1 MIRIQ
6 TQQHRTPQWM
16 AGSVLVVVM
25 LALAACAPAR
35 TGAGNDPLL
44 QLQESTDYQLH
55 WYTGADEDHQV
66 HRAIDDLLSQEL
78 SADQAI
84 QIALLNNRGLQATYQ
99 DLGLA
104 QADLVQAGL
113 LSNPVFS
120 GSVLIPVDGGA
131 SEVEFGIA
139 QNFLELLTIPMR
151 KRIAQSQYEEA
162 RLRVT
167 VAVYD
172 LAYQARLAF
181 YRAQAQ
187 AQRVEMYEQIV
198 LATELSY
205 DFARRLREAG
215 NITELELARQRERYE
230 SARLTLRQAEAEH
243 ARQREQ
249 LTRLMGVFGP
259 DTQWRIAGRLAD
271 VPQEELA
278 LDDLESRVIGKSLDL
293 AIARQRILTA
303 GQRLGFNDAT
313 AWFDELELGAE
324 ATYENDWSVGPS
336 WSVPIPLFDRGQGR
350 VARSRAELRQQQER
364 YTQLAI
370 ELRSMA
376 REARI
381 DLELAADTTRH
392 YRQVVLPLRQKIVNE
407 TQLQYNAMQAG
418 LFELLDA
425 RQQQIQAGER
435 YITAVLAYWVADAT
449 IDQMLLGRMPA
460 EGGTADRSADRSMDD
475 GAASGEG
482 H

>member
-1 MIRIQ
+1 MSSCWRLQ
-6 TQQHRTPQWM
+6 
-16 AGSVLVVVM
+16 G
-25 LALAACAPAR
+25 AR
-35 TGAGNDPLL
+35 
-44 QLQESTDYQLH
+44 LQETARSKSLRRNSSRQVATIQLH
-55 WYTGADEDHQV
+55 WYTGADEDQQV
-66 HRAIDDLLSQEL
+66 HRAIDELLSQEL
-78 SADQAI
+78 TAEQAI

-99 DLGLA
+99 ELGLA

-120 GSVLIPVDGGA
+120 GSVLIPLDGGR

-162 RLRVT
+162 RLQVT
-167 VAVYD
+167 VKVYD
-172 LAYQARLAF
+172 LAYQTRLAY
-181 YRAQAQ
+181 YRAQAW

-230 SARLTLRQAEAEH
+230 SARLTLRQAEAQYAH
-243 ARQREQ
+243 QREQ
-249 LTRLMGVFGP
+249 LTRLMGVFGQ

-271 VPQEELA
+271 VPEKPEL
-278 LDDLESRVIGKSLDL
+278 LDELESQVIGKSLDL
-293 AIARQRILTA
+293 SIARQRILTA

-324 ATYENDWSVGPS
+324 ATYEDAWSVGPS
-336 WSVPIPLFDRGQGR
+336 WSVPLPLFDRGQGR

-364 YTQLAI
+364 YSQLAI
-370 ELRSMA
+370 ELRSLA
-376 REARI
+376 RAARI
-381 DLELAADTTRH
+381 DMELAADTAKH
-392 YRQVVLPLRQKIVNE
+392 YQQIVLPLRQKIVNE

-425 RQQQIQAGER
+425 RQQQIQAGEG
-435 YITAVLAYWVADAT
+435 YITAVLDYWVADAA
-449 IDQMLLGRMPA
+449 IDQMRLGRMPSA
-460 EGGTADRSADRSMDD
+460 GGMLDRPADRTMDD
-475 GAASGEG
+475 GAASSEE

>member
-1 MIRIQ
+1 MIRIKTHQ
-6 TQQHRTPQWM
+6 DKTPPWM

-25 LALAACAPAR
+25 LALTACAPAR
-35 TGAGNDPLL
+35 TGAGKDPVT
-44 QLQESTDYQLH
+44 QLQQSTNYRLH
-55 WYTGADEDHQV
+55 WYTGSDEDHQV

-78 SADQAI
+78 TAAQTI

-99 DLGLA
+99 ELGLA

-120 GSVLIPVDGGA
+120 GSVLIPVDGGR
-131 SEVEFGIA
+131 SELDLGVA
-139 QNFLELLTIPMR
+139 QNFLEVLSLPMR
-151 KRIAQSQYEEA
+151 KRMAESGFEEA
-162 RLRVT
+162 KLRVT

-172 LAYQARLAF
+172 LIYQTRLAF
-181 YRAQAQ
+181 YRAQAC

-215 NITELELARQRERYE
+215 NITELALARQRERYE
-230 SARLTLRQAEAEH
+230 LARLTLRQAEAEH
-243 ARQREQ
+243 ARQREEM
-249 LTRLMGVFGP
+249 TRLMGVFGQ

-271 VPQEELA
+271 VPEDSVV
-278 LDDLESRVIGKSLDL
+278 LDDLESQVIGRSLDL

-303 GQRLGFNDAT
+303 GQRLGFDDAT

-324 ATYENDWSVGPS
+324 ATYEDAWSVGPS
-336 WSVPIPLFDRGQGR
+336 WAVPIPLFDRGQGR

-381 DLELAADTTRH
+381 DLELAADTAEH
-392 YRQVVLPLRQKIVNE
+392 YRQVILPLRQKIVNE

-425 RQQQIQAGER
+425 RQQQVRAGEG
-435 YITAVLAYWVADAT
+435 YITAVLDYWVAQAT
-449 IDQMLLGRMPA
+449 IDQMLLGRMA
-460 EGGTADRSADRSMDD
+460 ADGGMADQSADRLMDD
-475 GAASGEG
+475 GAASSEG